1 MIDPAGQRN
10 YDCYCQEGKTQSHSC
25 FFVLHDGHLLRPSWF
40 WVFLRR
46 DFGGK
51 RSTFGTLT
59 VSIHTQL
66 EQNRH
71 IIHDFAVNT
80 LAVIPNDFGRLT
92 YITSLRDLSTGRYE
106 HAGLAALYPAEAIQ
120 QALKQCHEEVF
131 QRILETPLSLQEGDL
146 QSCLQGMEGPLSDT
160 VSHWRQMEAYRVL
173 MPEDSPDYL
182 KELFCSNLRALLEIL
197 QT

>member
-1 MIDPAGQRN
+1 MD
-10 YDCYCQEGKTQSHSC
+10 TSW
-25 FFVLHDGHLLRPSWF
+25 VPSWE
-40 WVFLRR
+40 WVFLISR
-46 DFGGK
+46 FGGK
-51 RSTFGTLT
+51 RSTFGTQT

-92 YITSLRDLSTGRYE
+92 YISSLRDLSTGCYE
-106 HAGLAALYPAEAIQ
+106 HAGLAALYPTEAIQ
-120 QALKQCHEEVF
+120 PALKQCHEEIF
-131 QRILETPLSLQEGDL
+131 QRILETPLVLQEGDL
-146 QSCLQGMEGPLSDT
+146 RSCLEGMDGPLSDT
-160 VSHWRQMEAYRVL
+160 ISHWRQMEAYRVL

>member
-1 MIDPAGQRN
+1 MSMQ
-10 YDCYCQEGKTQSHSC
+10 
-25 FFVLHDGHLLRPSWF
+25 
-40 WVFLRR
+40 
-46 DFGGK
+46 
-51 RSTFGTLT
+51 
-59 VSIHTQL
+59 TQL

-71 IIHDFAVNT
+71 IIHDFAINT

-120 QALKQCHEEVF
+120 QALKQCHEEIF
-131 QRILETPLSLQEGDL
+131 QRILETPLALQEGDL
-146 QSCLQGMEGPLSDT
+146 KSCLEGMEGALCDT

-173 MPEDSPDYL
+173 MPEDSPEYL

>member
-1 MIDPAGQRN
+1 MMNTSCAHHAIRFPRVCVLGQN
-10 YDCYCQEGKTQSHSC
+10 
-25 FFVLHDGHLLRPSWF
+25 VL
-40 WVFLRR
+40 
-46 DFGGK
+46 
-51 RSTFGTLT
+51 RSEQL

-71 IIHDFAVNT
+71 IIHDFALTT
-80 LAVIPNDFGRLT
+80 LSAIPNDFGRLT
-92 YITSLRDLSTGRYE
+92 YIASIRDLSSGCYE
-106 HAGLAALYPAEAIQ
+106 HAGLAALYPPAAIQ

-131 QRILETPLSLQEGDL
+131 QRVLETPLALQESDL
-146 QSCLQGMEGPLSDT
+146 RNCLQGMDGQFKAT

-197 QT
+197 QTETATAR